1 MRLSTT
7 RSMEEKAET
16 MRSSVARLSR
26 GAEDHNSSM
35 GRCNPSEMSV
45 VMMTITA
52 HPNAAVP
59 IKRAALTEHLDGK
72 QFEGLRLKPVKE
84 SKRTGVRKRGSFYNS
99 VSLQYVNGVGNNKC
113 IKVFTNSKLH
123 VTGCKT
129 VDEFIETSQR
139 VCFMLSDVT
148 LKPLHVIDFDVN
160 MIVVQFYINA
170 ALDIGDLCSILKGE
184 KYSREVLSACYNPD
198 RNNGLVIKHRFE
210 EPADIEIHYSTEMK
224 SGKVSD
230 AGKERAITIIVYRK
244 GCVRLCGLKT
254 HMEALPS
261 YRFITSVIESV
272 WSSIATAK

>member
-1 MRLSTT
+1 MTLSVIRT
-7 RSMEEKAET
+7 MEEKAES
-16 MRSSVARLSR
+16 MRSSVACLHRD
-26 GAEDHNSSM
+26 AKVHNTSM
-35 GRCNPSEMSV
+35 PKCCPSEMSV

-72 QFEGLRLKPVKE
+72 QFKGLRLKPVKE
-84 SKRTGVRKRGSFYNS
+84 SKRAGVRQRGSFYNS
-99 VSLQYVNGVGNNKC
+99 VSLQYVNGCGNNKC

-139 VCFMLSDVT
+139 VCWMLSDVT
-148 LKPLHVIDFDVN
+148 LKPLHVVDFDVN

-170 ALDIGDLCSILKGE
+170 ALDIGDLCNILKGTQ
-184 KYSREVLSACYNPD
+184 YSRQVLSACYNPD

-210 EPADIEIHYSTEMK
+210 ELGSHLATEMRTDT
-224 SGKVSD
+224 VSVE
-230 AGKERAITIIVYRK
+230 AGRERAITIIVYRK
-244 GCVRLCGLKT
+244 GCVRLCGLRT

-261 YRFITSVIESV
+261 YRFITRVIDSA

>member
-1 MRLSTT
+1 
-7 RSMEEKAET
+7 MEEKAES
-16 MRSSVARLSR
+16 MRTSVACLRR
-26 GAEDHNSSM
+26 GAQVHNSAM
-35 GRCNPSEMSV
+35 ARCSPGEMSV

-52 HPNAAVP
+52 YPNDAAP
-59 IKRAALTEHLDGK
+59 IKREAITEHLEGK
-72 QFEGLRLKPVKE
+72 QFKGLCLKPVKIA
-84 SKRTGVRKRGSFYNS
+84 KRTGVRQRGSFYNS
-99 VSLQYVNGVGNNKC
+99 VALQYVNGAGNNKC

-139 VCFMLSDVT
+139 VCWMLSDVT

-170 ALDIGDLCSILKGE
+170 ALDLGDLCSILKGSQ
-184 KYSREVLSACYNPD
+184 YSREVLSACYNPD

-210 EPADIEIHYSTEMK
+210 QPSQPGLHSAPEMQ
-224 SGKVSD
+224 SDEVAD

-244 GCVRLCGLKT
+244 GCVRLCGLRT

-261 YRFITSVIESV
+261 YQFITRVIETC